1 MVWVAAR
8 PVRDQLPARPTS
20 YQPPARGFRFPRCD
34 LLLIY
39 LFAIAPPLHLSA
51 MVAAPA
57 AIALATTDRELAL
70 DVRRAT
76 LLLGVSLL
84 AVGAGTGSA
93 GVTAAALVVLVAWML
108 WCRDRS
114 RGAPLAATAVGVV
127 AIGTSAF
134 LYLLLR
140 SRLDPAINQGN
151 PTTFAGVVEV
161 IARRQYDVP
170 GLWPRRAPF
179 WLQVGNLFQYVDW
192 QFALGLDRWVGA
204 SWVRTPFTI
213 AFLALG
219 AVGSAWH
226 RRRDRR
232 SWAALLI
239 LVASATFGV
248 VVYLNLK
255 AGPSFGS
262 GILPPDADH
271 EARERD
277 YFFALGFAAFALWSG
292 MGAVVLARRAAR
304 ERHRPRLAW
313 GGVALAALPI
323 ALNWRAV
330 DRRAEP
336 AASLPNAFARATLE
350 SAPRRAVLFVAGD
363 NDTYPL
369 WYAQIAEHVRPD
381 VSVVTVPLLPAE
393 WYRAELARR
402 LRLYERADT
411 ANWRGTRRE
420 LESVTDHALRQGRPV
435 AVAVALEPELRAA
448 LGDRWGFSG
457 LIYTRL
463 GDTVVRG
470 APLIN
475 ARAVDSTAWLIDRL
489 FVGRPAAEAL
499 DDPAARYLTTLL
511 TCPMLARRAL
521 HGSAADSAALLAS
534 LCNFR

>member
-1 MVWVAAR
+1 
-8 PVRDQLPARPTS
+8 
-20 YQPPARGFRFPRCD
+20 
-34 LLLIY
+34 
-39 LFAIAPPLHLSA
+39 

-84 AVGAGTGSA
+84 AVGAGTGST
-93 GVTAAALVVLVAWML
+93 GVTAAALAVLVAWTL
-108 WCRDRS
+108 WCRDRW
-114 RGAPLAATAVGVV
+114 RGAQLAATAVGVV

-204 SWVRTPFTI
+204 SWMRTPFTI

-248 VVYLNLK
+248 VGYLNLK
-255 AGPSFGS
+255 AGPSFGY

-304 ERHRPRLAW
+304 KRHRPRLAW

-402 LRLYERADT
+402 LRLYDRADT

-448 LGDRWGFSG
+448 LGNRWGFSG

-470 APLIN
+470 PPLIN

-534 LCNFR
+534 LCNF